1 MNTYG
6 ENIKFSI
13 FGESH
18 GVAIGG
24 VLDGIDA
31 GKKIDFEK
39 IDFLLKRRN
48 HRASYS
54 TQRSESDEYEI
65 LSGVVG
71 GVTTGSPIGFII
83 RNQDT
88 KSNHY
93 NNLNEVMRPSHADYP
108 AFVKFNGF
116 NDVSIHFN
124 IDSTGANTLCFIFH
138 NISSFLIFTKGS
150 IAEKKQPY

>member
-18 GVAIGG
+18 GVGIGG
-24 VLDGIDA
+24 VLDGIGA
-31 GKKIDFEK
+31 GEKIDFEK

-54 TQRSESDEYEI
+54 TQRNESDKYEI
-65 LSGVVG
+65 LSGILD

-83 RNQDT
+83 KNQDT
-88 KSNHY
+88 KSSHY
-93 NNLNEVMRPSHADYP
+93 NNLSEVMRPSHADRKS
-108 AFVKFNGF
+108 V
-116 NDVSIHFN
+116 V
-124 IDSTGANTLCFIFH
+124 
-138 NISSFLIFTKGS
+138 
-150 IAEKKQPY
+150 